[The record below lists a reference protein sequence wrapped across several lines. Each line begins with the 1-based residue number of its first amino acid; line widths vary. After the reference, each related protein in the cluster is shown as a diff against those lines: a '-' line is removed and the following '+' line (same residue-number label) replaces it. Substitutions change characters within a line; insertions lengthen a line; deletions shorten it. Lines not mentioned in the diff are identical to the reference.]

1 MARSFLT
8 LALIGIA
15 CGCLVTGIV
24 VATTVHSDSGFGFGV
39 ALLCAAPAF
48 ALLALA
54 MRFGLGGDDDA

>member
-1 MARSFLT
+1 MARSFFT
-8 LALIGIA
+8 LALVGLA
-15 CGCLVTGIV
+15 FGCLVTGVV
-24 VATTVHSDSGFGFGV
+24 VATTVHGDSGFGFGV